1 MSNHRSPVSTAWS
14 IVWLLMAGG
23 FALWFVARAVSEAWP
38 WLIGAGILTACCWAL
53 FRLRRRRRDG
63 L

>member
-1 MSNHRSPVSTAWS
+1 
-14 IVWLLMAGG
+14 MAGG